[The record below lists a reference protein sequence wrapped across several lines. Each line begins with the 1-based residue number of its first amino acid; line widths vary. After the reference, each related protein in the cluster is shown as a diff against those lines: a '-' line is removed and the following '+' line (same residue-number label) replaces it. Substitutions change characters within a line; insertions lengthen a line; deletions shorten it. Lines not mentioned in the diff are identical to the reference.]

1 MDTPLDSHTA
11 PAANEHRPTQA
22 ITPALLVT
30 LALLSAVAP
39 FATDL
44 YLPAFPAMV
53 ADLDASATA
62 VQLTL
67 TAFLL
72 GLAVGQLIF
81 GPLSDRYGRVR
92 PMLVGATVCV
102 IASAATVFAPNVEVL
117 IGARFAQGVAGA
129 AGMVIGRAIIADLAT
144 GKAAARAFSLMM
156 IVGGVAPVIAPL
168 AGGFL
173 VAPIGWR
180 GALAV
185 ILALSTLMLLA
196 VLLVIRETHTE
207 HRRAALR
214 ESRATLGSPLRD
226 LLGRAYLGH
235 ALAFC
240 GAFATMMAYISASPF
255 IYQTMMGLSAGQY
268 GAMFGVN
275 ALALLSASALSARL
289 ASRVEVRK
297 VAAVG
302 VASITTATLVL
313 LALALSDLPAGWL
326 ALPLLVIVGSMG
338 LVFGNVTAL
347 ALGAAPRAAGTAS
360 AVLGALQFGVAAAV
374 SPLVSIAGENT
385 AVPAA
390 IVMLCTSTL
399 AVAAYLVA
407 GRPGRHHPEGDDAM
421 TDAISLAT
429 VPTERAP
436 RYGKQLV
443 SHLGRRSVGTWN
455 EADEAGSLVMGDGA
469 ADVSLTSTP
478 SALIIEIRAGDEV
491 IATYEDVVGRH
502 LERFGDRDEL
512 TVEWVRA

>member
-1 MDTPLDSHTA
+1 MTAALDTSPRTERERTITA
-11 PAANEHRPTQA
+11 T
-22 ITPALLVT
+22 LLVT

-44 YLPAFPAMV
+44 YLPAFPTMV
-53 ADLDASATA
+53 TDLGTSATA

-72 GLAVGQLIF
+72 GLAFGQLLF
-81 GPLSDRYGRVR
+81 GPLSDRFGRVR
-92 PMLVGATVCV
+92 PLLVGATVCV
-102 IASAATVFAPNVEVL
+102 VASAATVFAPTVEVL
-117 IGARFAQGVAGA
+117 IGARFVQGFAGA

-173 VAPIGWR
+173 VGPIGWR

-196 VLLVIRETHTE
+196 VLAIVRETHTE
-207 HRRAALR
+207 HRRAELR
-214 ESRATLGSPLRD
+214 SSRAALGSPLRD
-226 LLGRAYLGH
+226 LVSRTYVGNA
-235 ALAFC
+235 AAFC
-240 GAFATMMAYISASPF
+240 CAFATMMAYISASPF

-275 ALALLSASALSARL
+275 ALALLSMSALSARL
-289 ASRVEVRK
+289 TTRHDVRRLAGIGLGLGLGAT
-297 VAAVG
+297 VTLLVLATSG
-302 VASITTATLVL
+302 VA
-313 LALALSDLPAGWL
+313 AGWL
-326 ALPLLVIVGSMG
+326 ALPLLVTVGSMG
-338 LVFGNVTAL
+338 LVFGNTTAL

-360 AVLGALQFGVAAAV
+360 AALGATQFGLAAAV
-374 SPLVSIAGENT
+374 TPLVSIAGEAT

-390 IVMLCTSTL
+390 IVMVCASTL
-399 AVAAYLVA
+399 AVLAFACA
-407 GRPGRHHPEGDDAM
+407 GRRGSSTSESEHDMSEV
-421 TDAISLAT
+421 TSVAT
-429 VPTERAP
+429 VATERAP

-443 SHLGRRSVGTWN
+443 SHLSRKAVGAW
-455 EADEAGSLVMGDGA
+455 DEATESGTLEMGDGA
-469 ADVSLTSTP
+469 AHVTLTSSP
-478 SALIIEIRAGDEV
+478 SALLIEIRSTTEA

-502 LERFGDRDEL
+502 LERFGERDEL
-512 TVEWVRA
+512 TVEWIRV

>member
-1 MDTPLDSHTA
+1 MAPDT
-11 PAANEHRPTQA
+11 RPEPTGT

-44 YLPAFPAMV
+44 YLPAFPTMV
-53 ADLDASATA
+53 GDLHTSATA

-72 GLAVGQLIF
+72 GLAAGQLLF
-81 GPLSDRYGRVR
+81 GPLSDRFGRVR
-92 PMLVGATVCV
+92 PMLVGAAVCV
-102 IASAATVFAPNVEVL
+102 VASATTVFAPTIEVL

-129 AGMVIGRAIIADLAT
+129 AGMVIGRAIIADLAS

-173 VAPIGWR
+173 VGPIGWR

-185 ILALSTLMLLA
+185 ILGLSTLMLLA
-196 VLLVIRETHTE
+196 VVLVVRETHTE
-207 HRRAALR
+207 HRRAQLR

-235 ALAFC
+235 AVAFC

-255 IYQTMMGLSAGQY
+255 IYQSMMGLSAGQY

-275 ALALLSASALSARL
+275 ALALLSMSALSARL
-289 ASRVEVRK
+289 IARVEVRR

-302 VASITTATLVL
+302 MASIATATVVL
-313 LALALSDLPAGWL
+313 LALALSPAPAGWL

-338 LVFGNVTAL
+338 LIFGNTTAL
-347 ALGAAPRAAGTAS
+347 ALGAAPRAAGMAS

-374 SPLVSIAGENT
+374 SPLVSIAGEDT

-390 IVMLCTSTL
+390 IVMVCTSVL
-399 AVAAYLVA
+399 AVTSFVIA
-407 GRPGRHHPEGDDAM
+407 GRRDDRAGRAGSPRHTA
-421 TDAISLAT
+421 
-429 VPTERAP
+429 TERPTP
-436 RYGKQLV
+436 R
-443 SHLGRRSVGTWN
+443 
-455 EADEAGSLVMGDGA
+455 EA
-469 ADVSLTSTP
+469 
-478 SALIIEIRAGDEV
+478 
-491 IATYEDVVGRH
+491 VVT
-502 LERFGDRDEL
+502 LERP
-512 TVEWVRA
+512 

>member
-1 MDTPLDSHTA
+1 MAPDT
-11 PAANEHRPTQA
+11 RPEPTGT

-44 YLPAFPAMV
+44 YLPAFPTMV
-53 ADLDASATA
+53 DDLHTSATA

-72 GLAVGQLIF
+72 GLAAGQLLF
-81 GPLSDRYGRVR
+81 GPLSDRFGRVR
-92 PMLVGATVCV
+92 PMLVGAAVCV
-102 IASAATVFAPNVEVL
+102 VASATTVFAPTIEVL

-129 AGMVIGRAIIADLAT
+129 AGMVIGRAIIADLAS

-173 VAPIGWR
+173 VGPIGWR

-185 ILALSTLMLLA
+185 ILGLSTLMLLA
-196 VLLVIRETHTE
+196 VVLVVRETHTE
-207 HRRAALR
+207 HRRAQLR

-235 ALAFC
+235 AVAFC

-255 IYQTMMGLSAGQY
+255 IYQSMMGLSAGQY

-289 ASRVEVRK
+289 IARVDVRR

-302 VASITTATLVL
+302 MASIVTATVVL
-313 LALALSDLPAGWL
+313 LALALSPAPAGWL

-338 LVFGNVTAL
+338 LIFGNTTAL
-347 ALGAAPRAAGTAS
+347 ALGAAPRAAGMAS

-374 SPLVSIAGENT
+374 SPLVSIAGEDT

-390 IVMLCTSTL
+390 IVMVCTSVL
-399 AVAAYLVA
+399 AVTSFAIA
-407 GRPGRHHPEGDDAM
+407 GRRNDRAGRAGRTRHTA
-421 TDAISLAT
+421 
-429 VPTERAP
+429 TERP
-436 RYGKQLV
+436 TTR
-443 SHLGRRSVGTWN
+443 
-455 EADEAGSLVMGDGA
+455 EA
-469 ADVSLTSTP
+469 
-478 SALIIEIRAGDEV
+478 
-491 IATYEDVVGRH
+491 VVT
-502 LERFGDRDEL
+502 LERP
-512 TVEWVRA
+512 

>member
-1 MDTPLDSHTA
+1 VAPDT
-11 PAANEHRPTQA
+11 RPEPTGT

-44 YLPAFPAMV
+44 YLPAFPTMV
-53 ADLDASATA
+53 GDLHTSATA

-72 GLAVGQLIF
+72 GLAAGQLLF
-81 GPLSDRYGRVR
+81 GPLSDRFGRVR
-92 PMLVGATVCV
+92 PMLVGAAVCV
-102 IASAATVFAPNVEVL
+102 VASATTVFAPTIEVL

-129 AGMVIGRAIIADLAT
+129 AGMVIGRAIIADLAS

-173 VAPIGWR
+173 VGPIGWR

-185 ILALSTLMLLA
+185 ILGLSTLMLLA
-196 VLLVIRETHTE
+196 VVLVVRETHTE
-207 HRRAALR
+207 HRRTQLR

-235 ALAFC
+235 AVAFC

-255 IYQTMMGLSAGQY
+255 IYQSMMGLSAGQY

-275 ALALLSASALSARL
+275 ALALLSMSALSARL
-289 ASRVEVRK
+289 IARVEVRR

-302 VASITTATLVL
+302 MASIATATVVL
-313 LALALSDLPAGWL
+313 LALALSPAPAGWL

-338 LVFGNVTAL
+338 LIFGNTTAL
-347 ALGAAPRAAGTAS
+347 ALGAAPRAAGMAS

-374 SPLVSIAGENT
+374 SPLVSIAGEDT

-390 IVMLCTSTL
+390 IVMVCTSVL
-399 AVAAYLVA
+399 AVTSFVIA
-407 GRPGRHHPEGDDAM
+407 GRRDDRAGR
-421 TDAISLAT
+421 
-429 VPTERAP
+429 
-436 RYGKQLV
+436 
-443 SHLGRRSVGTWN
+443 
-455 EADEAGSLVMGDGA
+455 AGSPRHTA
-469 ADVSLTSTP
+469 TEHPTP
-478 SALIIEIRAGDEV
+478 REAV
-491 IATYEDVVGRH
+491 AT
-502 LERFGDRDEL
+502 LERP
-512 TVEWVRA
+512 